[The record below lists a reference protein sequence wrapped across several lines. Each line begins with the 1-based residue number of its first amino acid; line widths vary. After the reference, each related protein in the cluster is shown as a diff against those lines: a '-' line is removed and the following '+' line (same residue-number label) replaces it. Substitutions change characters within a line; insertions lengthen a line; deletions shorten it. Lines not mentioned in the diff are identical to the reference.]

1 MNFNDVK
8 DYIACPNGAIKGD
21 FTCSED
27 CFVRLINVDSRE
39 VFDSFLEG
47 ILNKESFNLYSKNE
61 LDNNAFYT
69 FTAPFGML
77 HAYYTDYSKTVR
89 LVFDSLNS
97 TVIFPKEDADFE
109 KVTDPTL
116 TVMSLDYGRMVTGAA
131 YGMSYVFT
139 LSDGSYIIY
148 DGGLWGDADHL
159 VEFLEENN
167 KRKDGRVIVAAW
179 IITHAH
185 DDHYQCLETVLE
197 KFADRIDVEKF
208 VFNEAKEEYFIS
220 SKAFDPFLTTKIYE
234 LAEGKFQDLKYVR
247 LHSGQRMAVRDCI
260 IEAFFTH
267 EDIYPQMIDGMNATS
282 LITKVHLG
290 GQTFMFLADDEGQS
304 DYILP
309 KMYSKAWKSDFVQV
323 THHGYSG
330 GSDELYDLISPKYA
344 MWPTARYFFNLVK
357 EGKWEKAHSIYL
369 LENIKV
375 KEAFYAEDGHKTL
388 KLPYNKREI

>member
-8 DYIACPNGAIKGD
+8 DYIVCPDGEFAGD
-21 FTCSED
+21 FVCSDD
-27 CFVRLINVDSRE
+27 CFVRVINVE
-39 VFDSFLEG
+39 TKAAFDAFVEG
-47 ILNKESFNLYSKNE
+47 ILNKDSFELYSKNE
-61 LDNNAFYT
+61 LDGNVYFT
-69 FTAPFGML
+69 FKAPFGML

-89 LVFDSLNS
+89 LVFDSLES
-97 TVIFPKEDADFE
+97 TVIFPKEDTGYE

-116 TVMSLDYGRMVTGAA
+116 TVMSLDYSRMLNGAA

-139 LSDGSYIIY
+139 LCDGSYLIY

-167 KRKDGRVIVAAW
+167 KRKDGKVVVAAW

-185 DDHYQCLETVLE
+185 YDHYQCLETLLE

-208 VFNEAKEEYFIS
+208 VFNEAREEYFS
-220 SKAFDPFLTTKIYE
+220 SKNAFDPFLTAKIYE
-234 LAEGKFQDLKYVR
+234 LADGKFSDLKYVR
-247 LHSGQRMAVRDCI
+247 LHSGQRMAVRDCVV
-260 IEAFFTH
+260 ETFYTH
-267 EDIYPQMIDGMNATS
+267 EDIYPEMIAEMNATS
-282 LITKVHLG
+282 LITKVHLCN
-290 GQTFMFLADDEGQS
+290 QTFMFLADDEGQS
-304 DYILP
+304 DKILP

-330 GSDELYDLISPKYA
+330 GTDELYDLISPEYA

-357 EGKWEKAHSIYL
+357 DGKWEKGHSIYL

-375 KEAFYAEDGHKTL
+375 KEAFYAQDGHKTL
-388 KLPYNKREI
+388 KLPYGK